1 MPRDISKASATKAI
15 VQSLEQRMQQQQQ
28 QLDSLPLDES
38 SEKGSSATSLPE
50 ATSIDFVLSV
60 GDDRS
65 DEDMF
70 QFVNG
75 LDLGSSESSSPH
87 RVVTCTV
94 GSKSSAAHWFVPG
107 VSSVL
112 QGLQAMADTATQT
125 VESRIAT

>member
-1 MPRDISKASATKAI
+1 M
-15 VQSLEQRMQQQQQ
+15 QQQQ
-28 QLDSLPLDES
+28 QLDSLLLDES
-38 SEKGSSATSLPE
+38 TEKGSSITSLPGA

-75 LDLGSSESSSPH
+75 LDLGSSGSSSLH

-125 VESRIAT
+125 VES